1 MKRSFYLPDEAA
13 TRALATRLARALPKG
28 AVLVL
33 SGPLGAGKT
42 TLVRYLAEALGF
54 TGRVTSPTYT
64 LMHVYP
70 TPEGPLLHADLYR
83 LKDPAQA
90 EALGLFEE
98 AEGARLVAVE
108 WGRLED
114 FPGALL
120 VELVPRSETAREVRL
135 KTEDPALAR
144 AIARL

>member
-1 MKRSFYLPDEAA
+1 VERRFSLPDEAA
-13 TRALATRLARALPKG
+13 TRAFAKNLARALPKG

-83 LKDPAQA
+83 LNDPAQA

-120 VELVPRSETAREVRL
+120 VELVPLSETAREARL
-135 KTEDPALAR
+135 TAEDPALA
-144 AIARL
+144 AALSRL

>member
-1 MKRSFYLPDEAA
+1 VERRFSLPDEAA
-13 TRALATRLARALPKG
+13 TRAFAKNLARALPKG

-108 WGRLED
+108 WGRLAD

-120 VELVPRSETAREVRL
+120 VELVPLSETAREARL
-135 KTEDPALAR
+135 TAEDPALSATLS
-144 AIARL
+144 RL